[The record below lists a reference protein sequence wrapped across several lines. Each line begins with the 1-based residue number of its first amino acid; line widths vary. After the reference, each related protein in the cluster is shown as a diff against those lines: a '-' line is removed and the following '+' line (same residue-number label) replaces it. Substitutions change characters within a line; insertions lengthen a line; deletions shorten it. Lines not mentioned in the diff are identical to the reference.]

1 MTFGNL
7 KSFQHVSGVPGMAYK
22 SFMDEEA
29 RDAYFDYKQVIVLD
43 LWAER
48 VKDIG
53 ILTVEQP
60 RLGANLEERVVEP
73 SVLELKGQVSF
84 ECGSWN
90 VPLKT
95 SLVTMS
101 ALIKPSWCPH
111 PNSDLI
117 WNVTADVVLELD
129 DDGSLHD
136 LAVIHHLFGSGKN
149 EAE

>member
-1 MTFGNL
+1 MTLGNL

-29 RDAYFDYKQVIVLD
+29 RDAYFDYQQVIVLD

-48 VKDIG
+48 VKDSG

-60 RLGANLEERVVEP
+60 R
-73 SVLELKGQVSF
+73 
-84 ECGSWN
+84 
-90 VPLKT
+90 LKT

-117 WNVTADVVLELD
+117 WNVTAYVVLELD